1 MEISILIIVGIIC
14 LVLGFCISKLIFNK
28 ENTEFKIKIKNMEE
42 KVGEVDSLKNQL
54 EDIQS
59 KFHQNDLVH
68 QRIATELIER
78 EKNLNQLTNNLSE
91 ISNENKEIK
100 NSKNKIEQDF
110 SALKAT
116 FENCKQSNLDQLEII
131 TKQNGDKYEALLV
144 QNDDLKKQLAIE
156 KNILDQKSN
165 DYLELSNKF
174 SILKTSLDE
183 REKNFSEQTS
193 NFNKQKEELSIQF
206 KALAND
212 ILDAK
217 AISLQE
223 TSRVGISAVINP
235 FQQSIDNFKKEVQDI
250 HHRET
255 KQQGELKQELL
266 QLKELNKQITTE
278 AHQLATALK
287 GQKKMQGSWGE
298 LILENVLERSGLQ
311 LGKDFKREV
320 SVTVDNGRL
329 RPDVVVYLPEGKHL
343 IIDSKVSLNA
353 YTQYINAENEQDRKI
368 ALLDHVKAVSE
379 RINELSSKEYQN
391 IKDFNSPELVFMF
404 IPIES
409 AFVEALKGDENIFQ
423 KALEK
428 NILVATPTTLL
439 TSLNIVRQLWRFEDQ
454 NKHTAA
460 LASKADDV
468 FQKLR
473 NFLDSFKDIKKH
485 LDKAVDTYHKS
496 ENQLISGRGN
506 LIKQVNDFKILAPA
520 IQGEL
525 PVDFVE
531 KANLEIEYQSI
542 SN

>member
-78 EKNLNQLTNNLSE
+78 EKNLTQLTKNLNE
-91 ISNENKEIK
+91 ISNENKEIKNSK

-116 FENCKQSNLDQLEII
+116 FENCKQSNLEHLEII

-255 KQQGELKQELL
+255 
-266 QLKELNKQITTE
+266 
-278 AHQLATALK
+278 
-287 GQKKMQGSWGE
+287 
-298 LILENVLERSGLQ
+298 V
-311 LGKDFKREV
+311 
-320 SVTVDNGRL
+320 
-329 RPDVVVYLPEGKHL
+329 
-343 IIDSKVSLNA
+343 
-353 YTQYINAENEQDRKI
+353 
-368 ALLDHVKAVSE
+368 
-379 RINELSSKEYQN
+379 
-391 IKDFNSPELVFMF
+391 
-404 IPIES
+404 
-409 AFVEALKGDENIFQ
+409 
-423 KALEK
+423 
-428 NILVATPTTLL
+428 
-439 TSLNIVRQLWRFEDQ
+439 
-454 NKHTAA
+454 
-460 LASKADDV
+460 
-468 FQKLR
+468 
-473 NFLDSFKDIKKH
+473 
-485 LDKAVDTYHKS
+485 
-496 ENQLISGRGN
+496 
-506 LIKQVNDFKILAPA
+506 
-520 IQGEL
+520 
-525 PVDFVE
+525 
-531 KANLEIEYQSI
+531 
-542 SN
+542 